1 MLLSCLKNSI
11 NALPQS
17 NCHFQL
23 TIATPYTIISP
34 LIKTAIK
41 FTILR
46 GNIVVWVK

>member
-11 NALPQS
+11 DAHPQG

-41 FTILR
+41 FTILS
-46 GNIVVWVK
+46 GNFALWVK